1 MSVGMVA
8 GAVAVVGGA
17 AISANAQKKAAKKQA
32 AAADRATDAASEQYY
47 QTRDDLM
54 PYQDAGKYAIG
65 RLGEVME
72 PINRTQALSDFYS
85 GSEYAM
91 MNSQANNNLMASAE
105 ATGGMGGSTN
115 ANNLM
120 RIAPTLG
127 MQHLGMLEGQKA
139 DQYNQLMGMANMGQ
153 NAAAQTGNAGMNY
166 ATQAGN
172 AYQNAAAAQ
181 AASGIA
187 QANTMGNALGSLAGM
202 AYQAYNQPSQ
212 SSTNYN
218 QGMGQLGYNSMGGF

>member
-1 MSVGMVA
+1 MSMGFVA
-8 GAVAVVGGA
+8 AGVAVGGA
-17 AISANAQKKAAKKQA
+17 VLSSQAQKSAAKKQA

-54 PYQDAGKYAIG
+54 PYQQAGAAAIPQ
-65 RLGEVME
+65 LMQAMK
-72 PINRTQALSDFYS
+72 PIDREQSLSDYYGS
-85 GSEYAM
+85 GEYAVM
-91 MNSQANNNLMASAE
+91 SNQANNNLMANAE
-105 ATGGMGGSTN
+105 ATGGMGGSAN
-115 ANNLM
+115 ANNLA

-127 MQHLGMLEGQKA
+127 MQHLGMLEGQRA
-139 DQYNQLMGMANMGQ
+139 DQYNQLMGLAGMGQ
-153 NAAAQTGNAGMNY
+153 NAAAQVGNAGMNY

-187 QANTMGNALGSLAGM
+187 QANTWSNTLGSLGGI

-212 SSTNYN
+212 PGTNYN

>member
-1 MSVGMVA
+1 MSVGWVAA
-8 GAVAVVGGA
+8 GATLVSGVM
-17 AISANAQKKAAKKQA
+17 SSQAQKKAAKKQA
-32 AAADRATDAASEQYY
+32 AAADRATEAASDQYY

-54 PYQDAGKYAIG
+54 PYQQAGAAVIPQLMQTIK
-65 RLGEVME
+65 
-72 PINRTQALSDFYS
+72 PIDREQALSDYY
-85 GSEYAM
+85 GGGEYAIM
-91 MNSQANNNLMASAE
+91 SNQANNNLMANAE
-105 ATGGMGGSTN
+105 AMGGMGGSTN

-127 MQHLGMLEGQKA
+127 MQHLGMLEGQRA

-153 NAAAQTGNAGMNY
+153 NAAAQVGNAGMNY

-181 AASGIA
+181 AAAGIA
-187 QANTMGNALGSLAGM
+187 QANTLSNTLGTLGGI

-212 SSTNYN
+212 PSTNYN